1 VPLKFEGTKE
11 HKGFKLQGFVILDE
25 NIIVLTGRN
34 GSGKTRI
41 SIYYWVASFSE
52 EPTLFAALNKLT
64 LLFHALYLILMI
76 KY

>member
-1 VPLKFEGTKE
+1 
-11 HKGFKLQGFVILDE
+11 
-25 NIIVLTGRN
+25 
-34 GSGKTRI
+34 
-41 SIYYWVASFSE
+41 VASFSE